1 MDLETTGL
9 DCEVD
14 QIVEIGLVKFT
25 ADGRIVDEFATL
37 VNNPGSC
44 REARNKHQI
53 NDDDLIYAPSTGD
66 TLREAFAFMAGTVL
80 VAHKFDFEEGF
91 LSAAARR
98 ERIPLPPVLGVC
110 TLQTSRRQLDGRAY
124 SLTVMYKTATG
135 EFPTNQHT
143 ALGDARAIREILL
156 WLLANAPAPLHFMQ
170 APPGLVSSADAF
182 ECKMSCRPVPLMN
195 SSVADL
201 LASFPQSSRTRAGDP
216 VEVEKYLALLAECV
230 EDGRLTFEEAQ
241 ALTRQARRTLLT
253 GTQLRDIHRQA
264 WDATFPDEKGVDWTD
279 LSPVRRREMYLLA
292 NALGLSD
299 LADEI
304 STVVKACAEPQPA
317 AEDRYLRGLR
327 VGIVGDDEEIVALRK
342 RAESYRAKLA
352 VNITKTVVWMATTT
366 PGSTDAKH
374 NSARRLGIPMLTAA
388 QASDRLDEAIR
399 EAELKAYER
408 QREIDEF
415 IARRQ
420 QYQVEREAYWRPTW
434 RQIELDHDPE
444 PEVDWY

>member
-1 MDLETTGL
+1 MRGLVGLVGVLVVIALLVKYWWVVAIGAIIAAAIYLIVKYGRASAASNQQERARTPTTARPRTTSRAATRPAAHQPASGLRFVDAPTPAPYFERQSARPVRVRSIATTDLTRRPTGYPTSGTVFTAVDLETTGL

-170 APPGLVSSADAF
+170 APPGLVS
-182 ECKMSCRPVPLMN
+182 KCRRFRVQN
-195 SSVADL
+195 
-201 LASFPQSSRTRAGDP
+201 
-216 VEVEKYLALLAECV
+216 E
-230 EDGRLTFEEAQ
+230 
-241 ALTRQARRTLLT
+241 
-253 GTQLRDIHRQA
+253 
-264 WDATFPDEKGVDWTD
+264 
-279 LSPVRRREMYLLA
+279 LSP
-292 NALGLSD
+292 
-299 LADEI
+299 
-304 STVVKACAEPQPA
+304 
-317 AEDRYLRGLR
+317 
-327 VGIVGDDEEIVALRK
+327 
-342 RAESYRAKLA
+342 
-352 VNITKTVVWMATTT
+352 
-366 PGSTDAKH
+366 
-374 NSARRLGIPMLTAA
+374 SAF
-388 QASDRLDEAIR
+388 
-399 EAELKAYER
+399 
-408 QREIDEF
+408 DEF
-415 IARRQ
+415 IGSRPAGVFPAVQPNTCRRSCRS
-420 QYQVEREAYWRPTW
+420 REVPRAAGR
-434 RQIELDHDPE
+434 
-444 PEVDWY
+444 VC